1 MFHQWAKRV
10 FSSAFVALLL
20 TTPIYAVKNFK
31 ISSYGGAHQIWFEA
45 EDFDERD
52 PATEQYYTLVDEVGA
67 FGQAIQRDNGPGMIR
82 WTFDIS
88 KASGTGGTWYFWGR
102 VINPGNQSD
111 YLLVEG
117 DPGDAEIPT
126 GPSYPGGNEAG
137 PFLNSDDRVFEEN
150 TGPPWG
156 WGLSN
161 HEEGH
166 TKELQN
172 GENTM
177 YIFDRSGNNTVFWD
191 TFMWTDDPDYVPTD
205 ADYENATVPTLGGA
219 SNPSPSGGA
228 MDVPRDVILSWTPGE
243 YAPAVNGHT
252 LYFGEN
258 FNDVNDG
265 IDAIV
270 LSAASYAPPQRLD
283 FETTYYW
290 RIDEVNAPPS
300 NIVHQG
306 KVWSFETEPFSYQVQ
321 NIVATASSNA
331 VDKGPENVVNGTG
344 LDSSGLHGIG
354 EGNMWLSDIAGPQ
367 PPWIQFEFDTVHK
380 LDEML
385 VWNSN
390 GSLEAVIGLG
400 FKDVTIEY
408 STDGGDFMTLGTT
421 HEFARAP
428 GSAGYA
434 SNTTIDMA
442 GVPAKYVKLTANSN
456 WGDLLAQFG
465 LSEVQFSS
473 LPVQAREPSPDTGA
487 TDVDMDVTLGWR
499 AGRQAATH
507 DVYMSTDEQA
517 VIDGTAPV
525 TVVTEASYGPLSL
538 DLGSTHYWRVDEVND
553 AETPTMWQ
561 GDVWNLSTQEF
572 LVVDDFESYNDI
584 EAGQEGSNLI
594 YLTWVDGFDNPSA
607 NGSTIGYTEVFQPT
621 MESGIVHGGK
631 QSVPLLYDN
640 SAASVSEVTV
650 NTADLAIGRDWAKGG
665 AKTLGLWFHGA
676 AGNTGQ
682 LYVKVNG
689 VQILY
694 DGDTGNLAGAAWQ
707 PWNIDLTALGVNLQ
721 SVTTLTIGI
730 EGSGAVGTLYIDD
743 IRLYAYDRQ
752 LVTPVAPDPA
762 GLVAHYELE
771 GNGNDSTGTAHG
783 TVAGGLFVAGRFGQ
797 AISLAG
803 ISLAGNDYVDCG
815 NPSELNF
822 GTGSWSI
829 SAWMKMPASTTDN
842 MNIFSN
848 GGDSADGIRYMLGVS
863 ETDDHKA
870 CLTVDDNVTK
880 AQSTSSITVD
890 DGQWYH
896 IVGIRDGGSLRIYVN
911 GFQDGD
917 DVTLPNGYDLSGTSQ
932 ANAYIGAG
940 WNYETSVVQKFLV
953 GVIDEVR
960 VYSYA
965 LSSAEV
971 RSLSGSTLPVD
982 EPF

>member
-1 MFHQWAKRV
+1 MLHQSAKRV
-10 FSSAFVALLL
+10 LFGAFVALLV
-20 TTPIYAVKNFK
+20 TTPVHAVKNFK
-31 ISSYGGAHQIWFEA
+31 ISGYGGGHQIWFEA
-45 EDFDERD
+45 EDFDQRD
-52 PATEQYYTLVDEVGA
+52 PATDQYYPVVDEAGA

-82 WTFDIS
+82 YTFDIS
-88 KASGTGGTWYFWGR
+88 KASGTGGTWYFWAR
-102 VINPGNQSD
+102 QINPNNQSD
-111 YLLVEG
+111 YMLVEG
-117 DPGDAEIPT
+117 DPGDPEIPT

-137 PFLNSDDRVFEEN
+137 PFLNSDDRIFEEN
-150 TGPPWG
+150 VGSPGSWA

-177 YIFDRSGNNTVFWD
+177 YSFDRSGNNSVFWD
-191 TFMWTDDPDYVPTD
+191 VFMWTDDPDYEPTD
-205 ADYENATVPTLGGA
+205 ADYENAAVPTLGGA

-228 MDVPRDVILSWTPGE
+228 TDVPRDVVLSWMPGE
-243 YAPAVNGHT
+243 YAPPVNGHT
-252 LYFGEN
+252 LYFSEN

-265 IDAIV
+265 VGAIIQ
-270 LSAASYAPPQRLD
+270 SAASYAPPQRLD

-290 RIDEVNAPPS
+290 RVDEVNAPPDS
-300 NIVHQG
+300 TVHQG
-306 KVWSFETEPFSYQVQ
+306 NVWSFETEPFSYQVQ

-331 VDKGPENVVNGTG
+331 VGKGPENTVNGAG
-344 LDSSGLHGIG
+344 LDSSGLHGNIG

-367 PPWIQFEFDTVHK
+367 PAWIQFEFDTVQK
-380 LDEML
+380 LDKML

-390 GSLEAVIGLG
+390 ESLEAVIGLG

-408 STDGGDFMTLGTT
+408 STDGVDFMTLGTT
-421 HEFARAP
+421 HEFAQAP

-442 GVPAKYVKLTANSN
+442 GVAAKYVKLTANSN
-456 WGDLLAQFG
+456 WGSLLAQFG

-473 LPVQAREPSPDTGA
+473 LPVQAREPSPDARA
-487 TDVDMDVTLGWR
+487 TDVDVDVTLGWR

-525 TVVTEASYGPLSL
+525 TVVTEASHGPLSL
-538 DLGSTHYWRVDEVND
+538 DLGSSYYWRVDEVND
-553 AETPTMWQ
+553 TETPTTWQ
-561 GDVWNLSTQEF
+561 GDVVSFSTQES

-607 NGSTIGYTEVFQPT
+607 NGSTVGYTEAFQPT
-621 MESGIVHGGK
+621 MESGIVHGGE

-640 SAASVSEVTV
+640 SVASVSEVTV
-650 NTADLAIGRDWAKGG
+650 NTADLAIGPDWTKGG
-665 AKTLGLWFHGA
+665 AITLGLWFHGT

-689 VQILY
+689 VKVLY
-694 DGDTGNLAGAAWQ
+694 DGDAANLAAAAWQ

-721 SVTTLTIGI
+721 SITTLTIGI
-730 EGSGAVGTLYIDD
+730 EGNGSGGTLYLDD
-743 IRLYAYDRQ
+743 IRLYAYARQ
-752 LVTPVAPDPA
+752 LVTPMAPDPA
-762 GLVAHYELE
+762 GLLAHYELE
-771 GNGNDSTGTAHG
+771 GNANDSAGTAHG
-783 TVAGGLFVAGRFGQ
+783 TPTGGLFVAGKFGQ
-797 AISLAG
+797 AV
-803 ISLAGNDYVDCG
+803 SLAGNEHVDCG
-815 NPSELNF
+815 NPSQLNF

-829 SAWMKMPASTTDN
+829 SAWITMPASTTDN

-848 GGDSADGIRYMLGVS
+848 GGDSAGGIRYMLGVS

-870 CLTVDDNVTK
+870 CLTLDDNVTK
-880 AQSTSSITVD
+880 VQSTSSITVD

-896 IVGIRDGGSLRIYVN
+896 IVGIRDGRSLRIYVN

-917 DVTLPNGYDLSGTSQ
+917 DVALPDGYDLSGTSQ

-940 WNYETSVVQKFLV
+940 WNYETSLVQKFFA

-960 VYSYA
+960 VYNYA

-971 RSLSGSTLPVD
+971 RSLTGATLPFD